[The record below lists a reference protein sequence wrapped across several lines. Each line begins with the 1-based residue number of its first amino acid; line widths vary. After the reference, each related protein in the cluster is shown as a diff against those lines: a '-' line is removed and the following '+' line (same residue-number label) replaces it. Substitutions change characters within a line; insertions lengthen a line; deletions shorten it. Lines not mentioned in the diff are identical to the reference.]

1 MLSSLSQTGQVSVVL
16 LVIVAAYVAASRFL
30 KLGNPIAMLVA
41 ALAGGLAS
49 GFGPLDLARHLVEG
63 SFSFL
68 NIVLI
73 IYTATVFIYVQKMSG
88 GLDAIVRDL
97 ILRFHRSP
105 RLLAVLLM
113 FLIMLPPAFTGPG
126 ADGIF
131 AFGAVVSSILLRMGI
146 PLANITAFIALGGT
160 LGVFAPPVNI
170 PAMIIAA
177 GINMPFMGFVA
188 PLTWVTVP
196 LAVFS
201 ALAVTARHIAGPVR
215 VEEVLRDL
223 PPIPPRMK
231 GLRVYLPLI
240 VVIGLML
247 GARALPH
254 AVPHFGVP
262 LVFVIGTGLA
272 LLLGEKIRLVEAS
285 QEAFRDTFPINS
297 ILTAVGALVQVL
309 SLTGVKGLF
318 VLSAITAPSLLLY
331 LAILVGFPL
340 FAGIFTSFGAASV
353 FGIPFMLAL
362 LGRDPIIATVG
373 LSAVSIV
380 GNLIPPTAV
389 LGKPAAIV
397 AGYQGRYLD
406 VLRVSAVPLL
416 AILAVGICLVV
427 FADAFRFLR

>member
-1 MLSSLSQTGQVSVVL
+1 LLSSLSQTEQTTVVL
-16 LVIVAAYVAASRFL
+16 IVIVFAYVAAARFL
-30 KLGNPIAMLVA
+30 KLGNPLSMLVA
-41 ALAGGLAS
+41 AGLGGVAS
-49 GFGPLDLARHLVEG
+49 GFGMPDLARHLVEG
-63 SFSFL
+63 SFTFL

-73 IYTATVFIYVQKMSG
+73 IYTATVFIYIQKVSG

-97 ILRFHRSP
+97 ILGFHRTP
-105 RLLAVLLM
+105 RILVVLLM

-146 PLANITAFIALGGT
+146 PLVNVTAFIALGGT

-177 GINMPFMGFVA
+177 GINMPYVGFVL
-188 PLTWVTVP
+188 PLVWVTIP
-196 LAVFS
+196 LAVLS
-201 ALAVTARHIAGPVR
+201 ALAMTVKHIAGPVN
-215 VEEVLRDL
+215 VDDVLKDL

-231 GLRVYLPLI
+231 GLRVYLPMML
-240 VVIGLML
+240 VIALML

-254 AVPHFGVP
+254 YVPHLGVP
-262 LVFVIGTGLA
+262 LVFVLGA
-272 LLLGEKIRLVEAS
+272 AVAFLLGGRNGLYKTS
-285 QEAFRDTFPINS
+285 QDAFQDTFPINS
-297 ILTAVGALVQVL
+297 ILLAVGALVQIM

-318 VLSAITAPSLLLY
+318 VLSAITLPSVLLY
-331 LAILVGFPL
+331 LAIFIAFPI

-373 LSAVSIV
+373 LSALSVV
-380 GNLIPPTAV
+380 GNLMPPTAV

-397 AGYQGRYLD
+397 AGYRGRYME
-406 VLRVSAVPLL
+406 VVKVGVAPLL
-416 AILAVGICLVV
+416 AILTVGILMII
-427 FADAFRFLR
+427 FADALRFMR